1 METLKIKRM
10 CNNTT
15 FDLNEYLSE
24 EKRNVERL
32 SDSSNFDNMRL
43 KNPTQETVNSILSF
57 SRALEVTSSNQLGPI
72 ENLLN

>member
-10 CNNTT
+10 SNNTT

>member
-1 METLKIKRM
+1 METLKIKQM
-10 CNNTT
+10 SNNTT